1 MIYLIQKA
9 ILSISHPNLNT
20 MKIITRYSLIFF
32 LPFIQ
37 LRAKEN
43 PTPIWSHTQT
53 IQSPESCYL
62 DKGSGFLFVSQIGAG
77 GGTGKDGDGWI
88 SKLNTDGK
96 IIKNKWAT
104 GLNAPK
110 GLRSTGGILWV
121 TDIDR
126 IVSFNIKN
134 GKQTHSIKIDNAKFL
149 NDLACGEDGTVYFS
163 DMIASIIY
171 QYKNNKVSILAQGT
185 EIEHP
190 NGLLVQGN
198 KLIIGAWGQEIQD
211 DFTTKKLGRLLSLDL
226 QNKKITPLTKNPLGN
241 LDGVESDGKGGYI
254 VTDWIAGKVFHIN
267 ATGESKIWA
276 TFPKGAADH
285 AFLVEKKILILP
297 EMLENKVS
305 AFRFSSDSK

>member
-1 MIYLIQKA
+1 MKLITK
-9 ILSISHPNLNT
+9 
-20 MKIITRYSLIFF
+20 YSLIFF

-37 LRAKEN
+37 LRAKED
-43 PTPIWSHTQT
+43 PTPIWSHTKT

-62 DKGSGFLFVSQIGAG
+62 DKESGFLFVSQIGAG
-77 GGTGKDGDGWI
+77 GGAGKDGDGWI

-110 GLRSTGGILWV
+110 GLRSTGETLWV

-126 IVSFNIKN
+126 IVAFNIKS
-134 GKQTHSIKIDNAKFL
+134 GKQTHSVKIANAKFL

-171 QYKNNKVSILAQGT
+171 QYKNNKVSILAEGM

-190 NGLLVQGN
+190 NGLLVEGN
-198 KLIIGAWGQEIQD
+198 KLIIGAWGLEIQN

-226 QNKKITPLTKNPLGN
+226 QNKKITPLTKEPLGN
-241 LDGVESDGKGGYI
+241 LDGVESDGNGGYI
-254 VTDWIAGKVFHIN
+254 VTDWIAGKVFHVN
-267 ATGESKIWA
+267 KSGKSKTWA

-285 AFLVEKKILILP
+285 AYLSEKKILILP
-297 EMLENKVS
+297 EMLENKIS
-305 AFRFSSDSK
+305 AFHFK